1 VTRAPAVVAL
11 LLVAAAVAALVA
23 LRGGEEPYR
32 VRAIF
37 DNAGF
42 VIPGEDVKVAGVRVG
57 VVEAVEVTPDARAAI
72 VLRIEEPAFR
82 DFRADAA
89 CRVRPQSLI
98 GERFVECEPTQ
109 PRAAGADVPPP
120 LRLTGDGERLLPVE
134 NTATTV
140 DLDLINGIM
149 REPYRERL
157 SIILNSLGT
166 GLAGR
171 GRDLNAVIRRADPA
185 LREVDE
191 VLAILA
197 RQNERLAALAA
208 DADTVLAP
216 LARERR
222 RVASAV
228 GEIGEVATATAE
240 RRADL
245 EATVRR
251 LPRFLAELRPTLR
264 RLGALAEEST
274 PVLADVGAVAP
285 EINTAVRE
293 LGPFSDAATTALVSL
308 GRAGE
313 RSIPAVEAARP
324 LAVDLA
330 ALGRAARPVGGTLA
344 GLLGSFQRSGGIES
358 AMDFLF
364 YGVAAINGYDA
375 YGHYL
380 RASLIVNQC
389 SNYAVAPVA
398 GCSANF
404 RAPAAGG
411 SARVAATAG
420 PAPAAAAAGAPP
432 ASAGGPAAL
441 GAEDA
446 ALLDYLFGGDG

>member
-1 VTRAPAVVAL
+1 
-11 LLVAAAVAALVA
+11 
-23 LRGGEEPYR
+23 
-32 VRAIF
+32 
-37 DNAGF
+37 
-42 VIPGEDVKVAGVRVG
+42 
-57 VVEAVEVTPDARAAI
+57 
-72 VLRIEEPAFR
+72 
-82 DFRADAA
+82 
-89 CRVRPQSLI
+89 VRPQSLI
-98 GERFVECEPTQ
+98 GERFVECEPTR
-109 PRAAGADVPPP
+109 PRAPGEEVPPP
-120 LRLTGDGERLLPVE
+120 LPRTDGGERLLPVE

-185 LREVDE
+185 LGELNE

-197 RQNERLAALAA
+197 AQNRRLAALAR

-228 GEIGEVATATAE
+228 GEIGQVATATAE
-240 RRADL
+240 RRAGL
-245 EATVRR
+245 EATLRR

-264 RLGALAEEST
+264 RLGSLAGQAT

-285 EINTAVRE
+285 QINTAVRE

-330 ALGRAARPVGGTLA
+330 ALGSAARPVGATLA
-344 GLLGSFQRSGGIES
+344 GLLGSFQRSGGIER

-364 YGVAAINGYDA
+364 YGVTAINGFDA

-389 SNYAVAPVA
+389 SNYALAPVA

-404 RAPAAGG
+404 RAPAPGAQ
-411 SARVAATAG
+411 VAAAAG
-420 PAPAAAAAGAPP
+420 PAPP
-432 ASAGGPAAL
+432 AGGPAAL
-441 GAEDA
+441 GSEDA
-446 ALLDYLFGGDG
+446 ALLDYLFGSDG